1 MVVMQVGM
9 ACVMCGFAAPDAGGV
24 SPEDL
29 AAQLNSHASVKAPP
43 AETAWAALAPAIRA
57 LPAPPDT
64 VEPLRQD
71 SIWPGMADWDAVSA
85 WAAAGGDL
93 AEAITDAAQRPVFG
107 IKYGVAAAAPEDA
120 AAGLVVELGT
130 EDDRLILPSFR
141 YLDGVAEMAVWTVA
155 ETYRLAE
162 AGKAQ
167 EGLTLLLDELMVLR
181 RLADR
186 EFMDEKEAALTLLA
200 SGMHVFR
207 DVTYRY
213 MDDLSGA
220 FLTHAALHDIPSLSP
235 GRESLFMP
243 EHDMRLCEA
252 LLQNSFD
259 QSLGLPLAD
268 EFPAVFTEVQV
279 AATNRPLQRFGA
291 RRRWESIYEGQ
302 DSLEANKARLQ
313 LIFDD
318 WWRRWRSSDE
328 DMMGRLILDQQS
340 QFELMNIAR
349 FAAIDAVIHDMRN
362 LFKARTRLQM
372 EVNASATAAGLA
384 AYRIERGLYPQTLR
398 TAFGITMN
406 KEWAKDG
413 HATVSEG
420 YRPWFRYRR
429 LEAPA
434 DLDIGTARVE
444 IPAGIGLLYSTG
456 LDGVDGLATRH
467 ADERWQGD
475 LIIWPPT
482 EELLRG
488 AEKPDAKATPPS
500 R

>member
-1 MVVMQVGM
+1 MVVTQAGM
-9 ACVMCGFAAPDAGGV
+9 ALVICGFGVLDAGSV
-24 SPEDL
+24 SPADL
-29 AAQLNSHASVKAPP
+29 ASQLNSHASVDAP
-43 AETAWAALAPAIRA
+43 AGETAWAALAPEIRN

-64 VEPLRQD
+64 AEPLRQD
-71 SIWPGMADWDAVSA
+71 SIWPGMADWDAVSQ
-85 WAAAGGDL
+85 WAASGKAL
-93 AEAITDAAQRPVFG
+93 RTAITDAAQRPVFG
-107 IKYGVAAAAPEDA
+107 IKYGVDAAAPEDA
-120 AAGLVVELGT
+120 AAGLVVALGT
-130 EDDRLILPSFR
+130 ADGRLILPSFE
-141 YLDGVAEMAVWTVA
+141 YLNGVAQMTIWTAA

-162 AGKAQ
+162 AGKPE

-186 EFMDEKEAALTLLA
+186 EFMDEKEATLTMLA
-200 SGMHVFR
+200 SGLHVFR
-207 DVTYRY
+207 DVVYRY
-213 MDDLSGA
+213 MDGISGS
-220 FLTHAALHDIPSLSP
+220 FLTHAALHDLPSLSP

-243 EHDMRLCEA
+243 EHDMRLCES

-279 AATNRPLQRFGA
+279 AATKRPLQRFGA
-291 RRRWESIYEGQ
+291 RRRWESIYQGQ

-328 DMMGRLILDQQS
+328 DMMGQLILDQQS

-362 LFKARTRLQM
+362 LIEARGRLQM
-372 EVNASATAAGLA
+372 EVNAAATAAGLA
-384 AYRIERGLYPQTLR
+384 AYRIERGVYPQELR
-398 TAFGITMN
+398 TAFGITMS
-406 KEWAKDG
+406 KPLAKDG

-429 LEAPA
+429 LDAPI
-434 DLDIGTARVE
+434 DLDIGTTRVE
-444 IPAGIGLLYSTG
+444 LPAGMGLLYSTG
-456 LDGVDGLATRH
+456 RDGVDGLAVRH

-475 LIIWPPT
+475 LVIWPP
-482 EELLRG
+482 
-488 AEKPDAKATPPS
+488 PDSLVRAARNSTAKAAPQP